1 MRVGLARAVGGERR
15 EMGAGGGRDL
25 LSTAGAGWG
34 RVRRSESADAARVWF
49 GEGEWGRGR
58 GVGGC
63 AARWMTGG
71 AGALYRPM
79 GLNGYVWFSLDE
91 FEFAGRFGRQRSD
104 DLTPEG
110 SLIDTA

>member
-15 EMGAGGGRDL
+15 EAGAGVGRDL

-49 GEGEWGRGR
+49 GEGGRRR

-79 GLNGYVWFSLDE
+79 GLNGSVWFSLDE